1 MLSFMMAN
9 RGGHELDIKDFRGM
23 CDSIYFVRNFE
34 STDICSDSIHIYSDI
49 RCSDIHI
56 FYILIEYPFKS
67 LQIKLKKKKI

>member
-49 RCSDIHI
+49 QCSDIRI
-56 FYILIEYPFKS
+56 F
-67 LQIKLKKKKI
+67 